1 MLIFIEEQAR
11 GGGSEEEGSAC
22 AGARAAEASAAGA
35 GHLLPCAPA
44 LDIFRALVP
53 VSGGA

>member
-11 GGGSEEEGSAC
+11 GGGSEEEGSAS
-22 AGARAAEASAAGA
+22 AGARAAAASPRRA

-44 LDIFRALVP
+44 LDLLRALVP